1 MKLPILAS
9 VAALAVA
16 IAGTAAAQPAQ
27 PTNPG
32 PVIPGICTFNQ
43 ARAVGGSMVGQA
55 VSARMQQL
63 TDAVRAELAPE
74 GAAIEAEAT
83 ALQQGRASM
92 PADQFQQRAGAL
104 QQRAGAYQQLASM
117 REAELQYT
125 QGLQLQR
132 IGETMDPILVQVYQ
146 ERGCGL
152 LFDRSAMFGGNPA
165 ADITDRVI
173 ELMNQQLQTLSFD
186 RSPLPQ
192 QPQQ

>member
-1 MKLPILAS
+1 MKLPLLAS
-9 VAALAVA
+9 AAAMAFA

-32 PVIPGICTFNQ
+32 PVIPGVCTFNQ
-43 ARAVGGSMVGQA
+43 GRAVAGSMVGQA

-63 TDAVRAELAPE
+63 TDAVRAELQPE
-74 GAAIEAEAT
+74 GAAIEAEVT
-83 ALQQGRASM
+83 ALQQGQASL
-92 PADQFQQRAGAL
+92 PQDQFQQRAGAL
-104 QQRAGAYQQLASM
+104 QQRATAYQQLAAQ
-117 REAELQYT
+117 REGELQYT
-125 QGLQLQR
+125 QGLQVQR

-152 LFDRSAMFGGNPA
+152 LFDRAAMFGGNPA
-165 ADITDRVI
+165 MDITDRVV

-192 QPQQ
+192 Q

>member
-1 MKLPILAS
+1 MKLPLLAS
-9 VAALAVA
+9 VAAVAMALAGA
-16 IAGTAAAQPAQ
+16 AGAQPAQ

-43 ARAVGGSMVGQA
+43 GRAVAGSMVGQA

-63 TDAVRAELAPE
+63 TDAVRAELQPE
-74 GAAIEAEAT
+74 GSAIEAEVA
-83 ALQQGRASM
+83 ALQQGQASL

-104 QQRAGAYQQLASM
+104 QQRAGAYQQLAAQ
-117 REAELQYT
+117 REGELQYT
-125 QGLQLQR
+125 QGLQIQR

-152 LFDRSAMFGGNPA
+152 LFDRSAMFGANPA
-165 ADITDRVI
+165 MDITDRVI

-192 QPQQ
+192 Q